1 MSRQG
6 SRTDLTS
13 LRISV
18 KFHSDN
24 IGQESGARNKSSSM
38 RRLPYRQIAENIFA
52 KSRGF
57 LELDALIRYN
67 MIIL

>member
-1 MSRQG
+1 
-6 SRTDLTS
+6 
-13 LRISV
+13 
-18 KFHSDN
+18 
-24 IGQESGARNKSSSM
+24 M